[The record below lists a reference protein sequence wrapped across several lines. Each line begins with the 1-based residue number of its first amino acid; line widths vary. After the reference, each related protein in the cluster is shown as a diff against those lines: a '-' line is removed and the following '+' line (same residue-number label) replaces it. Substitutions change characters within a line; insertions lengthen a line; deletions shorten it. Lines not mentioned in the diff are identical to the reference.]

1 MQYFNRP
8 INLNGANLRNELQN
22 VGIAI
27 TDEINAVFVDG
38 DVLRLDIVEG
48 DAVAAE
54 AIVAAH
60 NG

>member
-8 INLNGANLRNELQN
+8 INLNGANLRNELRN
-22 VGIAI
+22 VGIVI
-27 TDEINAVFVDG
+27 SDEINAVFVDG

-48 DAVAAE
+48 DAVAAKT
-54 AIVAAH
+54 IVAAH